1 MVSMG
6 VRELKAQLS
15 QQLKRVQA
23 GASITITDR
32 GTPIAV
38 LSPVTPNPKLAWA
51 YEMVRKGQ
59 ASWSGGK
66 PKGLN
71 PRIPSRGKP
80 MSEMI
85 LEDRGDP
92 LP

>member
-6 VRELKAQLS
+6 VRELKGQLS
-15 QQLKRVQA
+15 RQLKRVQA

-38 LSPVTPNPKLAWA
+38 LSPVRPSPEPAWLD
-51 YEMVRKGQ
+51 EMIRKGQ
-59 ASWSGGK
+59 VSWGGGK

-71 PRIPSRGKP
+71 PRLPSRGKP
-80 MSEMI
+80 MSQQI
-85 LEDRGDP
+85 LEDRGP
-92 LP
+92 R